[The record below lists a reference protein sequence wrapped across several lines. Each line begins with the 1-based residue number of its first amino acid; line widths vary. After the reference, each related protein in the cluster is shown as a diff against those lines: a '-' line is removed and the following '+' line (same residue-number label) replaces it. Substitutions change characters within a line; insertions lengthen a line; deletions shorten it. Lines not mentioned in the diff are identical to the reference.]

1 MARLGGFEPYPAYC
15 LAYHYSFR
23 YQQLTVRY
31 CILIVCGLDYVLIM
45 TFLGFRPEPFSLYT
59 FLNKS
64 VEPGYPQH

>member
-1 MARLGGFEPYPAYC
+1 MARLGGLEPYPAYC

-45 TFLGFRPEPFSLYT
+45 AFQL
-59 FLNKS
+59 
-64 VEPGYPQH
+64 